1 MPLILTEEQTMLRD
15 SALQFVAGN
24 APITQLRA
32 LRDQRDADGF
42 SRKLWVQFAEMG
54 YTGILVPEA
63 QGGLGL
69 GHVEAGIVMEAIGRC
84 LCATPFLASSVVAV
98 SAIRAGGSKDQQTRW
113 LPELASGKKIASLAV
128 DEHNKHRPAQI
139 STTATPSSGD
149 GGNSLNGTKNYV
161 LDGHVA
167 DWLLV
172 AALTPQGVKLF
183 MVDAKADGVGIER
196 IVTVDSHNA
205 ARVRLKDVK
214 VAAADVLPESALAAA
229 LDAGRAALSAEMV
242 GISDETFERTVQY
255 LKDRKQFG
263 KTIGEFQALQ
273 HRAAELYCDIE
284 LARAAVINALQKL
297 DQESAEKSG
306 NAGDSAGKGPAGEAS
321 KARATS
327 AAAVAIAKARAGA
340 SVTRA
345 VQEGVQMHGGMGMT
359 DALDFGLFM
368 KRARVTQELFGDTN
382 FHWDQVAE
390 SRKY

>member
-15 SALQFVAGN
+15 SALQFVAEN

-42 SRKLWVQFAEMG
+42 SRKLWAQFAEMG

-98 SAIRAGGSKDQQTRW
+98 SAIRAGGNKDQQTRW
-113 LPELASGKKIASLAV
+113 LPELASGKKIATLAV
-128 DEHNKHRPAQI
+128 DEHSKHRPGQI
-139 STTATPSSGD
+139 ATTAAPSSGD
-149 GGNSLNGTKNYV
+149 GSFSLNGSKNYV

-172 AALTPQGVKLF
+172 AASTPQGVKLF
-183 MVDAKADGVGIER
+183 MVDAKASGVSIER

-205 ARVRLKDVK
+205 ARVTLKDVK

-297 DQESAEKSG
+297 DQESAGTGGSTG
-306 NAGDSAGKGPAGEAS
+306 NSAGKEPAGDAS
-321 KARATS
+321 KARARLPLPWRLPRL
-327 AAAVAIAKARAGA
+327 APGQA
-340 SVTRA
+340 
-345 VQEGVQMHGGMGMT
+345 
-359 DALDFGLFM
+359 
-368 KRARVTQELFGDTN
+368 
-382 FHWDQVAE
+382 
-390 SRKY
+390 